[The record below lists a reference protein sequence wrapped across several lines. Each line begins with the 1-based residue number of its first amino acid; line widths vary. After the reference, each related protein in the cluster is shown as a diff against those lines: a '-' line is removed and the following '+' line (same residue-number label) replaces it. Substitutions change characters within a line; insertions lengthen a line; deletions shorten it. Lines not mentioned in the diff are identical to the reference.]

1 MRLLNIVEPPKLSGS
16 LSIAVSDC
24 IMSTSSA
31 SPHDPT
37 AKHGLPVE
45 PPVVLP
51 EAHSPDAT
59 SPQSKP
65 KPSAA
70 DATHVGGLP
79 ASHRSAPAKKPPL
92 TKGRHGSTHPNE
104 PSSSNSRSQPSSRSN
119 STSEEISTGYDRYEE
134 CEEIGRGGCGIVLRA
149 WDRQLLREV
158 VIKRVLGQSEYSAEA
173 QSRFLNEAR
182 ITGQLEHPGI
192 VPVHEIGRHP
202 EMADLSM

>member
-1 MRLLNIVEPPKLSGS
+1 MRLLNVADSPKSSGS
-16 LSIAVSDC
+16 PSIAALDC
-24 IMSTSSA
+24 TMSSSSA
-31 SPHDPT
+31 SSHDPT

-45 PPVVLP
+45 PLVVLP
-51 EAHSPDAT
+51 KAPSPDPN
-59 SPQSKP
+59 SLHSQP

-79 ASHRSAPAKKPPL
+79 ASHRSALTKKPPL
-92 TKGRHGSTHPNE
+92 TKGRNGSTHPNE
-104 PSSSNSRSQPSSRSN
+104 PSSSNSRSGPSSRSN

-192 VPVHEIGRHP
+192 VPVHEIGRHRK
-202 EMADLSM
+202 MADLST